1 MKSLRKFLIVTGI
14 GLAVIAT
21 GAIAYFANTG
31 VLPAFRSYPAQVNRA
46 HELCFP
52 LGREE
57 IIQKFPIVKSDGVLI
72 AQEVANDL
80 TRGVATELT
89 FPKPSSQVI
98 LLDPQTQNIW
108 SKISPKLKEIPRLES
123 AKQWS
128 GASASESIDTDRQIN
143 RGQIILLSRLA
154 GHLANANR
162 IEEASRVW
170 KLLFLLNRARGEG
183 QWAGARLLELSEHQ
197 KALTEFV
204 AYAPKWRTS
213 PAYKE
218 CSDQWFKT
226 ALRKV
231 DYRKFVWNDFSMIHT
246 ALEKPQDLGGSWNT
260 PFGRTLKFAS
270 IEPFR
275 SATRAE
281 HLRGYIENYPP
292 LEAEPNSAKVFD
304 KYIDAVR
311 ASHATSNKFSKDFLS
326 ELGPAPRVGA
336 KIESLERDIN
346 LLRSKL

>member
-1 MKSLRKFLIVTGI
+1 MKSFRKPLIVTGI
-14 GLAVIAT
+14 VLSIT
-21 GAIAYFANTG
+21 GAAATTYLNTTG

-57 IIQKFPIVKSDGVLI
+57 IIQKLPVVKFDGVLI
-72 AQEVANDL
+72 AQEIAKDL
-80 TRGVATELT
+80 TRGLATQLT
-89 FPKPSSQVI
+89 APNPANQVI
-98 LLDPQTQNIW
+98 PLDPQTQNIW
-108 SKISPKLKEIPRLES
+108 SKIAPKLKEIPRLES

-128 GASASESIDTDRQIN
+128 GASAEGSIDADRQIN
-143 RGQIILLSRLA
+143 ESQMTMLSRLA
-154 GHLANANR
+154 SHLANANR
-162 IEEASRVW
+162 IEEATQVW

-183 QWAGARLLELSEHQ
+183 KWAGGRLLELREHR
-197 KALTEFV
+197 KALTDFV
-204 AYAPKWRTS
+204 AYAPKWGGTS
-213 PAYKE
+213 AYKN
-218 CSDQWFKT
+218 CADQWFKT

-231 DYRKFVWNDFSMIHT
+231 DYRKFVWNDFAMIHT
-246 ALEKPQDLGGSWNT
+246 ALEKSQDLGGSWNT
-260 PFGRTLKFAS
+260 PFGRSLKLAS

-311 ASHATSNKFSKDFLS
+311 ATHATSNKFSKEFLH
-326 ELGPAPRVGA
+326 ELGPAPRVGGM
-336 KIESLERDIN
+336 IESLERDIN

>member
-1 MKSLRKFLIVTGI
+1 MNSLRKILIRTGI

-31 VLPAFRSYPAQVNRA
+31 VLAAFRSYPAQVNRA

-72 AQEVANDL
+72 AQEVASNL
-80 TRGVATELT
+80 GRGVATELT
-89 FPKPSSQVI
+89 FPKPASQVI
-98 LLDPQTQNIW
+98 SLDPQAQKVW
-108 SKISPKLKEIPRLES
+108 GVISPKLKEIPRLAS

-128 GASASESIDTDRQIN
+128 GASAPESIDADRQIN
-143 RGQIILLSRLA
+143 QGQIAMLSRLA
-154 GHLANANR
+154 GYLANANR
-162 IEEASRVW
+162 IEDACQVW
-170 KLLFLLNRARGEG
+170 QLLSLLNKARGEG
-183 QWAGARLLELSEHQ
+183 KWAGARLLELSEHK

-204 AYAPKWRTS
+204 AFAPKWRTS
-213 PAYKE
+213 PAYKA
-218 CSDQWFKT
+218 CADQWFNL

-231 DYRKFVWNDFSMIHT
+231 DYRKFVWNDCAVIQT

-260 PFGRTLKFAS
+260 PFGRTLKFVS

-311 ASHATSNKFSKDFLS
+311 ATHATSNKFSKDFLS
-326 ELGPAPRVGA
+326 ELGPVSRVGA
-336 KIESLERDIN
+336 KIESFERDIN